1 MAQGFL
7 VRREQNDGTISERE
21 YELNGDVFVIL
32 RNRKT
37 KFLLQIGED
46 PVAAVEAYER
56 KMQPSVK
63 IIETRLFDSHS
74 GMYLL
79 GIARP
84 LNLYSGPMTNPV
96 QQNELAKSYRR
107 ENQTIVDDIESC
119 FDIAS
124 PSTSNFDVFGTQFE
138 KIIYFSCVGVESL
151 FNKVLADSG
160 IDTDRTNTATFVK
173 LKPLLRIDEYALS
186 LVQYPWLP
194 KLEPFFGWTDASPS
208 TSLPWFDAYNSLKH
222 SKATNQHRATMR
234 NALSAAAAHYA
245 LSYAVFGNQMFT
257 GYLSEQFF
265 FHFERMPNWQIDE
278 LYFPPDEGGSWQAR
292 PIVI

>member
-1 MAQGFL
+1 
-7 VRREQNDGTISERE
+7 
-21 YELNGDVFVIL
+21 
-32 RNRKT
+32 
-37 KFLLQIGED
+37 
-46 PVAAVEAYER
+46 
-56 KMQPSVK
+56 MQPSVK

-222 SKATNQHRATMR
+222 SKVTNQHRATMR

-257 GYLSEQFF
+257 GYLSEHFF